1 MPNDLIE
8 ASRLKPKLSDR
19 DSQPK
24 VPDGHTS
31 IAFGVVFTV
40 AIAGSAFAL
49 RAIPAIS
56 FLSPLILAIIIG
68 MAWRNLFGVPAA
80 MGPGIRFALRR
91 LLRLGIILL
100 GFQLTAAQVLS
111 VGGTGM
117 AIVIFGL
124 VATFLFTVWLGR
136 ILGVDP
142 KLAELIAAGTSIC
155 GASAV
160 IAAKA
165 VTRAS
170 DEDAAYGVACVTVFG
185 SVAMFLYPLLPDL
198 LAISPQAY
206 GLWTGASIHEVAQVV
221 AAAFQNGSVSGEQAT
236 IAKLS
241 RVMMLAP
248 MIIAL
253 GLLAHSPAPGESRFR
268 GVQIPWFVLAF
279 VAVVGINS
287 VIALPTA
294 AKDGIAFV
302 TVFLLSVALAAMG
315 LETSIGKLR
324 AKGFKPLLLG
334 FIASVFISAVTLALI
349 LCMET

>member
-1 MPNDLIE
+1 MSNELIE
-8 ASRLKPKLSDR
+8 AARPKPKSAAPE
-19 DSQPK
+19 QQGKTPAG
-24 VPDGHTS
+24 PPS
-31 IAFGVVFTV
+31 IMFGVAFTA
-40 AIAGSAFAL
+40 AIAGFAFAL
-49 RAIPAIS
+49 RTIPAIS
-56 FLSPLILAIIIG
+56 FLSPLILAIVIG
-68 MAWRNLFGVPAA
+68 MAWRNVIGVPDS

-91 LLRLGIILL
+91 LLRLGIVLL
-100 GFQLTAAQVLS
+100 GFQLTVSQVLS

-117 AIVIFGL
+117 AIIAFGL
-124 VATFLFTVWLGR
+124 VTTFLFTIWLGR
-136 ILGVDP
+136 LLGVDA

-160 IAAKA
+160 VAANA

-185 SVAMFLYPLLPDL
+185 SVAMFVYPLLPDL
-198 LAISPQAY
+198 LSISPQAY
-206 GLWTGASIHEVAQVV
+206 GLWAGASIHEVAQVV

-248 MIIAL
+248 MIIVL
-253 GLLAHSPAPGESRFR
+253 GLLAHSPAPGESRLR

-287 VIALPTA
+287 VIALPAA
-294 AKDGIAFV
+294 AKDGIALV

-315 LETSIGKLR
+315 LETNISKLR
-324 AKGFKPLLLG
+324 AKGFRPLLLG